1 MNTRSSAHVHTNFCD
16 GRAPAEEMVR
26 SALERGFVSLGF
38 SSHAPQRFGAPCCVA
53 PERENEYKAEILR
66 LKEKYAGRMLVGAGT
81 VLDTETCRTAILAGA
96 DFILSPTLN
105 TEVIRMCNRYGRAA
119 VPGVMTPTEILT
131 ALEAGADIVKVFPAG
146 ALGAAYIK
154 DVKGPLKQACI
165 MAVGGVSLENTAD
178 LFRAGASCVGVGSN
192 LVSKAL
198 IQSGSFDGITERA
211 KAFTEAAK

>member
-1 MNTRSSAHVHTNFCD
+1 M
-16 GRAPAEEMVR
+16 RAEIVKILLEARVTAIVRGIPAEALVKTADALLEGSVRCIEVTFDTPGAAEMIR
-26 SALERGFVSLGF
+26 T
-38 SSHAPQRFGAPCCVA
+38 
-53 PERENEYKAEILR
+53 

-178 LFRAGASCVGVGSN
+178 LLRAGASCVGVGSN

>member
-1 MNTRSSAHVHTNFCD
+1 M
-16 GRAPAEEMVR
+16 RAEIVKTLLEARVTAIVRGIPAEALVKTADALLEGGVR
-26 SALERGFVSLGF
+26 CIEVT
-38 SSHAPQRFGAPCCVA
+38 
-53 PERENEYKAEILR
+53 
-66 LKEKYAGRMLVGAGT
+66 YAGRMLVGAGT
-81 VLDTETCRTAILAGA
+81 VLDPETCRTAILAGA
-96 DFILSPTLN
+96 DVILSPTLN
-105 TEVIRMCNRYGRAA
+105 TEVIRMCNRYDRAA

>member
-1 MNTRSSAHVHTNFCD
+1 M
-16 GRAPAEEMVR
+16 RAEIVKTLLEARVTAIVRGIPAEALVKTADALLEGGVRCIEVTFDTPGAAEMIR
-26 SALERGFVSLGF
+26 T
-38 SSHAPQRFGAPCCVA
+38 
-53 PERENEYKAEILR
+53 

-131 ALEAGADIVKVFPAG
+131 ALEAGADIVKVFPA
-146 ALGAAYIK
+146 
-154 DVKGPLKQACI
+154 CI

>member
-1 MNTRSSAHVHTNFCD
+1 M
-16 GRAPAEEMVR
+16 RAEIVKILLEARVTAIVRGIPAEALVKTADALLEGGVRCIEVTFDTPGATEMIR
-26 SALERGFVSLGF
+26 T
-38 SSHAPQRFGAPCCVA
+38 
-53 PERENEYKAEILR
+53 

-178 LFRAGASCVGVGSN
+178 LFCAGASCVGVGSN

>member
-1 MNTRSSAHVHTNFCD
+1 MIRT
-16 GRAPAEEMVR
+16 
-26 SALERGFVSLGF
+26 
-38 SSHAPQRFGAPCCVA
+38 
-53 PERENEYKAEILR
+53 
-66 LKEKYAGRMLVGAGT
+66 LKGKYAGRMLVGAGT

>member
-1 MNTRSSAHVHTNFCD
+1 MRW
-16 GRAPAEEMVR
+16 PA
-26 SALERGFVSLGF
+26 
-38 SSHAPQRFGAPCCVA
+38 
-53 PERENEYKAEILR
+53 
-66 LKEKYAGRMLVGAGT
+66 
-81 VLDTETCRTAILAGA
+81 
-96 DFILSPTLN
+96 
-105 TEVIRMCNRYGRAA
+105 RAA
-119 VPGVMTPTEILT
+119 ARARALGIPVLCDEAHGAHLNWDAEAPT
-131 ALEAGADIVKVFPAG
+131 AG

>member
-1 MNTRSSAHVHTNFCD
+1 MQTSSRS
-16 GRAPAEEMVR
+16 
-26 SALERGFVSLGF
+26 
-38 SSHAPQRFGAPCCVA
+38 
-53 PERENEYKAEILR
+53 
-66 LKEKYAGRMLVGAGT
+66 
-81 VLDTETCRTAILAGA
+81 
-96 DFILSPTLN
+96 
-105 TEVIRMCNRYGRAA
+105 
-119 VPGVMTPTEILT
+119 
-131 ALEAGADIVKVFPAG
+131 FPAG

-154 DVKGPLKQACI
+154 DVMGPLKQACV

>member
-1 MNTRSSAHVHTNFCD
+1 M
-16 GRAPAEEMVR
+16 RAEIVKTLLEARVTAIVRGIPAEALVKTADALLEGGVR
-26 SALERGFVSLGF
+26 CIEVT
-38 SSHAPQRFGAPCCVA
+38 
-53 PERENEYKAEILR
+53 
-66 LKEKYAGRMLVGAGT
+66 YAGRMLVGAGT

-105 TEVIRMCNRYGRAA
+105 TEVIRMCNRYDRAA